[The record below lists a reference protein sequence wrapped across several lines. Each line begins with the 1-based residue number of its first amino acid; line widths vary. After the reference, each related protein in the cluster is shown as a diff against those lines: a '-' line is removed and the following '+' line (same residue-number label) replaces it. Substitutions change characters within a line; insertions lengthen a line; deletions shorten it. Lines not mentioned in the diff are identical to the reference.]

1 MHEHTHTRTQ
11 PHINLTEWKL
21 SGPTSSGQPSNLKAN
36 YKPHYVLS
44 VLFPHHINSAM
55 RLDRLKSD
63 VKWQSRAKMSPVLHF
78 NRPPTL
84 FLLFSLNSV
93 FGGVTAV
100 AETFT
105 FFAVLI
111 VVSRTNT
118 NKHETSVGETSL
130 AFV

>member
-1 MHEHTHTRTQ
+1 MVGAFFYTCMNTHTHTDTHIL

-21 SGPTSSGQPSNLKAN
+21 SGPTSSGQPSNPKAN

-63 VKWQSRAKMSPVLHF
+63 VKWQGRAKMSPVLHF

-84 FLLFSLNSV
+84 FLLLSLNSV
-93 FGGVTAV
+93 CL
-100 AETFT
+100 EK
-105 FFAVLI
+105 LQQ
-111 VVSRTNT
+111 
-118 NKHETSVGETSL
+118 
-130 AFV
+130 